1 MESKVQAE
9 RRRYWRPEMLFE
21 AYPAKI
27 VRHSAVGAVLAGA
40 LLGLAIFLVQIAID
54 RTVGHT
60 RQMLWYSDM
69 FMGLLTA
76 LVTGLGLLHY
86 RTHMAADRARMRMI
100 AEMNHHVRNAM
111 TAISLSVY
119 AQNDPQLEKTTR
131 EAIQRIDWALREVLA
146 QPESMPS
153 RSTPKPVEQQE
164 EAARR
169 SA

>member
-1 MESKVQAE
+1 VQAE

-21 AYPAKI
+21 EYPAKI
-27 VRHSAVGAVLAGA
+27 VRHSAASAVLAGVLMGFA
-40 LLGLAIFLVQIAID
+40 MFLIQIAID
-54 RTVGHT
+54 RTIGTT
-60 RQMLWYSDM
+60 RETLWYSDM

-119 AQNDPQLEKTTR
+119 AKNDPQLEKTTR
-131 EAIQRIDWALREVLA
+131 EAIQRIDWALREILA
-146 QPESMPS
+146 QPETMPTRPS
-153 RSTPKPVEQQE
+153 PKPVEQE

>member
-1 MESKVQAE
+1 MQAE

-27 VRHSAVGAVLAGA
+27 VRHSAAVAVLAGV
-40 LLGLAIFLVQIAID
+40 LLGFAMFLVQIAID

-60 RQMLWYSDM
+60 RQTLWYSDI
-69 FMGLLTA
+69 FMGVLTA
-76 LVTGLGLLHY
+76 IVTGLGLLHY

-146 QPESMPS
+146 QPETMPS
-153 RSTPKPVEQQE
+153 RPTPKPIEKA

>member
-1 MESKVQAE
+1 MQAE

-21 AYPAKI
+21 TYPAKI
-27 VRHSAVGAVLAGA
+27 VSYSAAGAVLAGVLMGFA
-40 LLGLAIFLVQIAID
+40 MFLVQIAID
-54 RTVGHT
+54 RTIGTT
-60 RQMLWYSDM
+60 RETLWYSDI
-69 FMGLLTA
+69 FMGLVTA

-146 QPESMPS
+146 HPETLPS
-153 RSTPKPVEQQE
+153 RPIPKPVEPQE